1 MEPINLLLFSLIFKI
16 QIQILTLYLE
26 SFSTKGGSLQITFN
40 NNLMDFSLEQ
50 KFVDM
55 LPNIKQLCLQ

>member
-16 QIQILTLYLE
+16 QIQILTLCLE
-26 SFSTKGGSLQITFN
+26 SFSTKGGSLQINFN
-40 NNLMDFSLEQ
+40 KNVMDFSLEQ